1 VIDIQKLAKP
11 REMRVMVES
20 GRSPQRRASA
30 IVHFH
35 IGYAAPVGICMYL
48 QHLGA
53 ENNVRPLFST
63 AMPRHVVHQMLQVLS
78 IPYQGCSHRLEDQ
91 TPGLPKA
98 CRSRGTDTE
107 RVWPDVVCVNGCHAG
122 KRAGDLLD
130 DGMNAF

>member
-63 AMPRHVVHQMLQVLS
+63 AMSRHVVHQMLQVLS
-78 IPYQGCSHRLEDQ
+78 IPYKGCSHRLEDQ

-98 CRSRGTDTE
+98 CRSGELILNECGLMLFVSTAVMLASAPGISWMT
-107 RVWPDVVCVNGCHAG
+107 A
-122 KRAGDLLD
+122 
-130 DGMNAF
+130 

>member
-78 IPYQGCSHRLEDQ
+78 IPIRVVRIALKIKHQ
-91 TPGLPKA
+91 A
-98 CRSRGTDTE
+98 CRKLVAPGELILNECGLMLFVSTAVMLASAPGISWMT
-107 RVWPDVVCVNGCHAG
+107 A
-122 KRAGDLLD
+122 
-130 DGMNAF
+130 